1 MLIVMNSKYPGMKKI
16 TTIAAIILWAYTLQS
31 CKSTARHNS
40 TTDTDTTADAAQ
52 DTSSRLDI
60 VTDKYD
66 SLFVV
71 TAANSN
77 MAEVELGRLA
87 FQQGKSKKVKNFGV
101 MMIKDHTKANA
112 KLSDLAKSKKL
123 NLPVALDVKVQ
134 NMYDDLSKKSGDEF
148 DKAYIKAMIA
158 DHQQAVALFKDA
170 SKKCQDPDLKAFAIK
185 TLPVLQ
191 THLDAINAIHD
202 SMSL

>member
-1 MLIVMNSKYPGMKKI
+1 MKKI
-16 TTIAAIILWAYTLQS
+16 TTIAAIILWTYTLQS
-31 CKSTARHNS
+31 CKSTAKHNNS

-52 DTSSRLDI
+52 DTSARLDI
-60 VTDKYD
+60 VIDKYD

-71 TAANSN
+71 TAANAN

-112 KLSDLAKSKKL
+112 KLTDLAKSK
-123 NLPVALDVKVQ
+123 NIILPATLDVKVQ
-134 NMYDDLSKKSGDEF
+134 NIYNDLSKKSGDEF

-158 DHQQAVALFKDA
+158 DHQQAVAVFADA
-170 SKKCQDPDLKAFAIK
+170 SKKCQDLDIKAFAIK

-202 SMSL
+202 SMNL